1 MVCYSLDDPKH
12 PGKRC
17 IPNLLLDNLRAA
29 QKSFVGKSK
38 CFSETLAA
46 EPETTADEATNE
58 KTLSPSWI
66 QRIWAAA
73 VEVQRKVIA
82 LRQKREALREAREAI
97 ELERIK
103 AVADEAWQREAQR
116 LYTAFRKADT
126 DFGRV
131 IEEQQEAGRDA
142 QLLEDDSWPG
152 AVERRQ
158 ILLKESQA
166 KARQAIREAAKY
178 GQMYAEG
185 SLTAGQQKRLTTAM
199 NNELAYTELVE
210 HLEGALVRAPDRAT
224 ALENLSKMRLRFTVA
239 EEALLKAET
248 AMKAHQ
254 ALAPLGQK

>member
-1 MVCYSLDDPKH
+1 MVCYAIGDPKH
-12 PGKRC
+12 AGKRC
-17 IPNLLLDNLRAA
+17 TPKQLLDNLRAA
-29 QKSFVGKSK
+29 QKSFVSKSK
-38 CFSETLAA
+38 SFSETLAS
-46 EPETTADEATNE
+46 EPEAAVDEATGE

-73 VEVQRKVIA
+73 LEVQRKVIA
-82 LRQKREALREAREAI
+82 LRQKREALREAREAK
-97 ELERIK
+97 EQERIK

-116 LYTAFRKADT
+116 LYTVFRKADT
-126 DFGRV
+126 HFGKV

-158 ILLKESQA
+158 ILLQESQA

-185 SLTAGQQKRLTTAM
+185 NLTSGQQKRLTTAM
-199 NNELAYTELVE
+199 NNEIAYCELVE
-210 HLEGALVRAPDRAT
+210 HLEGALVRAPERAT
-224 ALENLSKMRLRFTVA
+224 ALENLSKMRLRFTAA
-239 EEALLKAET
+239 EEALLKAEA

-254 ALAPLGQK
+254 ALAPLGQN